1 MGMKPEDI
9 PQAMVPFGRLK
20 AAEKIEGT
28 GLGLPLAKELVELHD
43 GILSLSSMPGRGT
56 RVAIHLPPHR
66 LRPFEAEAAEVETRR
81 APCGPPDHPRDRRD
95 RPVAV
100 TQSAPP

>member
-56 RVAIHLPPHR
+56 RVTIHLPPHR
-66 LRPFEAEAAEVETRR
+66 VRPFEDEAPEGEPRR
-81 APCGPPDHPRDRRD
+81 ASCGPRAQPSARRD
-95 RPVAV
+95 SRRPRAY
-100 TQSAPP
+100 